1 MGKGQNI
8 IIQKS
13 KTMKFFPLLGIALLF
28 CSCQTSVKED
38 LQPKTEPALSESQ
51 ADIDSVKY
59 LIEGSFQEIWSDLD
73 TARIR
78 AYHTDDFILL
88 EQGLVWNNDSVA
100 RYLLD
105 EQKRKEEVQY
115 QRLNRFD
122 YVRSVQRQNT
132 IWVAYKNYGTWVKG
146 SDTLG
151 TVQWLE
157 SAIAIR
163 ENNGWKIQQLH
174 STRMAQ

>member
-1 MGKGQNI
+1 
-8 IIQKS
+8 
-13 KTMKFFPLLGIALLF
+13 MKFIPLLATVFLF
-28 CSCQTSVKED
+28 CSCQTGGKED
-38 LQPKTEPALSESQ
+38 LPPENKPALTESQ
-51 ADIDSVKY
+51 ADIDLVKQ

-105 EQKRKEEVQY
+105 EQKRKEGVQY

-122 YVRSVQRQNT
+122 YVRSVQRENT

-174 STRMAQ
+174 STRMEK

>member
-1 MGKGQNI
+1 
-8 IIQKS
+8 
-13 KTMKFFPLLGIALLF
+13 MKFLPLLGIALLF
-28 CSCQTSVKED
+28 WSCQTSVKED
-38 LQPKTEPALSESQ
+38 LQSENESELSESQ
-51 ADIDSVKY
+51 ADIDSVKH

-88 EQGLVWNNDSVA
+88 EQGLVWNNDSIA
-100 RYLLD
+100 KYLLG
-105 EQKRKEEVQY
+105 EQKRMEEGQY

-122 YVRSVQRQNT
+122 YVRSVQSQNT

-151 TVQWLE
+151 TAQWLE
-157 SAIAIR
+157 SAIATR
-163 ENNGWKIQQLH
+163 ENNQWKIQQLH
-174 STRMAQ
+174 STRMEK

>member
-1 MGKGQNI
+1 
-8 IIQKS
+8 
-13 KTMKFFPLLGIALLF
+13 MKFLPLLGIALFF

-38 LQPKTEPALSESQ
+38 LQSENESALSESQ
-51 ADIDSVKY
+51 ADIDSVKH

-88 EQGLVWNNDSVA
+88 EQGLVWNNDSIA
-100 RYLLD
+100 RYLLG
-105 EQKRKEEVQY
+105 EQKRMEEGQY

-122 YVRSVQRQNT
+122 YVRSVQSQNT
-132 IWVAYKNYGTWVKG
+132 IWVAYRNYGTWVKG

-151 TVQWLE
+151 TAQWLE
-157 SAIAIR
+157 SAIATR
-163 ENNGWKIQQLH
+163 ENNQWKLQQLH
-174 STRMAQ
+174 STRMEQ

>member
-1 MGKGQNI
+1 
-8 IIQKS
+8 
-13 KTMKFFPLLGIALLF
+13 MKFIFFLASALLF
-28 CSCQTSVKED
+28 CSCQTGGKED
-38 LQPKTEPALSESQ
+38 LPPENKPALTESQ
-51 ADIDSVKY
+51 ADIDSVKH

-88 EQGLVWNNDSVA
+88 EQGLVWNNDSVS

-105 EQKRKEEVQY
+105 EQVRMEEGQY

-122 YVRSVQRQNT
+122 YVKSVQRQNT

-174 STRMAQ
+174 STRMGQ

>member
-1 MGKGQNI
+1 MP
-8 IIQKS
+8 
-13 KTMKFFPLLGIALLF
+13 MKFLSLFAITLLF
-28 CSCQTSVKED
+28 CCCQPAVKED
-38 LQPKTEPALSESQ
+38 PQPQNEPLVLENQ
-51 ADIDSVKY
+51 ADIDAVKH

-73 TARIR
+73 TSRILT
-78 AYHTDDFILL
+78 YHTDDFILL
-88 EQGLVWNNDSVA
+88 EQGLVWNNDSIA
-100 RYLLD
+100 RYLLE
-105 EQKRKEEVQY
+105 EQKRREEVQY

-151 TVQWLE
+151 TAQWLE

-163 ENNGWKIQQLH
+163 ENDQWKIQQLH
-174 STRMAQ
+174 STRMEK

>member
-1 MGKGQNI
+1 
-8 IIQKS
+8 
-13 KTMKFFPLLGIALLF
+13 MKYFSLLGAALLLF
-28 CSCQTSVKED
+28 CACETVVKTKQVPEAGTVE
-38 LQPKTEPALSESQ
+38 TENPE
-51 ADIDSVKY
+51 DIDAVKQ

-105 EQKRKEEVQY
+105 EQKRMEEGQY
-115 QRLNRFD
+115 RRLNRFD
-122 YVRSVQRQNT
+122 YVRSVQRENT

-151 TVQWLE
+151 TAQWLE
-157 SAIAIR
+157 SAIATR
-163 ENNGWKIQQLH
+163 EKNGWKIEQLH
-174 STRMAQ
+174 STRMEK

>member
-1 MGKGQNI
+1 
-8 IIQKS
+8 
-13 KTMKFFPLLGIALLF
+13 MKFLPLLGIALLF

-38 LQPKTEPALSESQ
+38 LQSENESARSESQ
-51 ADIDSVKY
+51 EDIDSVKH

-88 EQGLVWNNDSVA
+88 EQGLVWNNDSIA
-100 RYLLD
+100 RYLLG
-105 EQKRKEEVQY
+105 EQKRMEEGQY

-122 YVRSVQRQNT
+122 YVRSVQSQNT
-132 IWVAYKNYGTWVKG
+132 IWVAYRNYGTWVKG

-151 TVQWLE
+151 TAQWLE
-157 SAIAIR
+157 SAIATR
-163 ENNGWKIQQLH
+163 ENNQWKLQQLH
-174 STRMAQ
+174 STRMEQ

>member
-1 MGKGQNI
+1 
-8 IIQKS
+8 
-13 KTMKFFPLLGIALLF
+13 MKFTFFLATVLLF
-28 CSCQTSVKED
+28 CSCQTGGKED
-38 LQPKTEPALSESQ
+38 LQPENKPALRESQ
-51 ADIDSVKY
+51 ADIDLVKH

-73 TARIR
+73 TSRIR

-88 EQGLVWNNDSVA
+88 EQGLVWNNDSIA

-105 EQKRKEEVQY
+105 EQKRREEGQY

-122 YVRSVQRQNT
+122 YVKSVQRQNT

-151 TVQWLE
+151 MAQWLE

-174 STRMAQ
+174 STRMEK

>member
-1 MGKGQNI
+1 
-8 IIQKS
+8 
-13 KTMKFFPLLGIALLF
+13 MKFTFFLASALLF
-28 CSCQTSVKED
+28 CSCQTGGKED
-38 LQPKTEPALSESQ
+38 LPPENKPALTESQ
-51 ADIDSVKY
+51 ADIDSVKH

-88 EQGLVWNNDSVA
+88 EQGLVWNNDSVS

-105 EQKRKEEVQY
+105 EQVRMEEGQY

-122 YVRSVQRQNT
+122 YVKSVQRQNT

-174 STRMAQ
+174 STRMGQ

>member
-1 MGKGQNI
+1 
-8 IIQKS
+8 
-13 KTMKFFPLLGIALLF
+13 MKFIPLLATVLLF
-28 CSCQTSVKED
+28 CSCQMGGKED
-38 LQPKTEPALSESQ
+38 LPPANKPALTESQ
-51 ADIDSVKY
+51 ADIDSVKS

-73 TARIR
+73 TARIQ

-100 RYLLD
+100 RYLRN
-105 EQKRKEEVQY
+105 EQKRMEEGQY
-115 QRLNRFD
+115 QRLNRFE
-122 YVRSVQRQNT
+122 YVRSVQRENT

-157 SAIAIR
+157 SAIATR
-163 ENNGWKIQQLH
+163 ENNGWKIEQLH
-174 STRMAQ
+174 STRMEQ

>member
-1 MGKGQNI
+1 
-8 IIQKS
+8 
-13 KTMKFFPLLGIALLF
+13 MKFLPLLGIALLF

-38 LQPKTEPALSESQ
+38 LQSENESARSESQ
-51 ADIDSVKY
+51 ADIDSVKH

-88 EQGLVWNNDSVA
+88 EQGLVWNNDSIA
-100 RYLLD
+100 RYLLG
-105 EQKRKEEVQY
+105 EQKRMEEGQY

-122 YVRSVQRQNT
+122 YVRSVQSQNT
-132 IWVAYKNYGTWVKG
+132 IWVAYRNYGTWVKG

-151 TVQWLE
+151 TAQWLE
-157 SAIAIR
+157 SAIATR
-163 ENNGWKIQQLH
+163 ENNQWKLQQLH
-174 STRMAQ
+174 STRMEQ

>member
-1 MGKGQNI
+1 
-8 IIQKS
+8 
-13 KTMKFFPLLGIALLF
+13 MKFTFFLATLLLF
-28 CSCQTSVKED
+28 CSCQTGGKED
-38 LQPKTEPALSESQ
+38 LKSRDKPAPSDDR
-51 ADIDSVKY
+51 ADIDLVKH

-73 TARIR
+73 TSRIR
-78 AYHTDDFILL
+78 VYHTDDFILL
-88 EQGLVWNNDSVA
+88 EQGMVWNNDSVA
-100 RYLLD
+100 RYLRD
-105 EQKRKEEVQY
+105 EQKRMEEGQY

-122 YVRSVQRQNT
+122 YVKSVQRQNT

-151 TVQWLE
+151 TAQWLE

-174 STRMAQ
+174 SSRMGQ

>member
-1 MGKGQNI
+1 
-8 IIQKS
+8 
-13 KTMKFFPLLGIALLF
+13 MKFIFFLATAFLF
-28 CSCQTSVKED
+28 CSCQTAGKED
-38 LQPKTEPALSESQ
+38 LPPQNKPEIIESQ
-51 ADIDSVKY
+51 ADIDSVKL

-88 EQGLVWNNDSVA
+88 EQGLVWNNDSIA

-105 EQKRKEEVQY
+105 EQKRMEEGQY

-122 YVRSVQRQNT
+122 YVKSVQRQNT

-151 TVQWLE
+151 TAQWLE

-174 STRMAQ
+174 STRMGQ

>member
-1 MGKGQNI
+1 
-8 IIQKS
+8 
-13 KTMKFFPLLGIALLF
+13 MKFLPLLGIALLF

-38 LQPKTEPALSESQ
+38 LQSENESALSESQ
-51 ADIDSVKY
+51 ADIDSVKH

-88 EQGLVWNNDSVA
+88 EQGLVWNNDSIA
-100 RYLLD
+100 RYLLG
-105 EQKRKEEVQY
+105 EQKRMEEGQY

-122 YVRSVQRQNT
+122 YVRSVQSQNT
-132 IWVAYKNYGTWVKG
+132 IWVAYRNYGTWVKG

-151 TVQWLE
+151 TAQWLE
-157 SAIAIR
+157 SAIATR
-163 ENNGWKIQQLH
+163 ENNQWKLQQLH
-174 STRMAQ
+174 STRMEQ

>member
-1 MGKGQNI
+1 
-8 IIQKS
+8 
-13 KTMKFFPLLGIALLF
+13 MKFTFFLATVLLF
-28 CSCQTSVKED
+28 CSCQTGGKED
-38 LQPKTEPALSESQ
+38 LPPENKPALRESQ
-51 ADIDSVKY
+51 ADIDSVKH

-73 TARIR
+73 TSRIR

-88 EQGLVWNNDSVA
+88 EQGLVWNNDSIA

-105 EQKRKEEVQY
+105 EQKRMEEGQY

-122 YVRSVQRQNT
+122 YVKSVQRQNT

-151 TVQWLE
+151 TAQWLE

-174 STRMAQ
+174 STRMEK

>member
-1 MGKGQNI
+1 
-8 IIQKS
+8 
-13 KTMKFFPLLGIALLF
+13 MKFTFFLATVLLF
-28 CSCQTSVKED
+28 CSCQTGGKEGLKPLD
-38 LQPKTEPALSESQ
+38 KPVPSDSQ
-51 ADIDSVKY
+51 ADIDTVKH

-73 TARIR
+73 TTRIP

-88 EQGLVWNNDSVA
+88 EQGLVWNNDSIA
-100 RYLLD
+100 RYLRD
-105 EQKRKEEVQY
+105 EQKRMEEGQY
-115 QRLNRFD
+115 QRLNRFE
-122 YVRSVQRQNT
+122 YVKTVQRENT

-151 TVQWLE
+151 TAQWLE

-174 STRMAQ
+174 STRMGQ

>member
-1 MGKGQNI
+1 
-8 IIQKS
+8 
-13 KTMKFFPLLGIALLF
+13 MKFTFFLVTVLLF
-28 CSCQTSVKED
+28 CSCQTGGKEGLKPLD
-38 LQPKTEPALSESQ
+38 KPVTSDSQ
-51 ADIDSVKY
+51 ADIDTVKH

-73 TARIR
+73 TTRIR

-88 EQGLVWNNDSVA
+88 EQGLVWNNDSIA
-100 RYLLD
+100 RYLRD
-105 EQKRKEEVQY
+105 EQKRMEEGQY
-115 QRLNRFD
+115 QRLNRFE
-122 YVRSVQRQNT
+122 YVKTVQRENT

-151 TVQWLE
+151 TAQWLE

-174 STRMAQ
+174 STRMGQ